1 MTRRAGRRA
10 TTKRAK
16 RRTRRIENGMRIT
29 MTMSTRRSMK
39 RTTRAW
45 RRTTRTR
52 RPRRRTKRPMK

>member
-39 RTTRAW
+39 RT
-45 RRTTRTR
+45 R